1 MIVLQKTPETQ
12 KSIARPHGLCVRTVY
27 LILDEFK
34 TCQLRQFPSPSTVI
48 VSPKFI
54 VIAFYYTI
62 KNFFVNRKSVFL
74 ADITNF
80 APYFNPRQKFFSPF
94 FRDFDSFF
102 KNSVY
107 SKPEMTN
114 LFPNARTYAT
124 YAEHHFP
131 RQTLFSTPN
140 TIFYVKRHFLRQT
153 PKNVGTG
160 VPDCP
165 FTNNAYA
172 SFTNTADELQFCKP
186 RERSHGLPPGGGSAK
201 RWRRARYVWYG
212 STPFL

>member
-94 FRDFDSFF
+94 FVILTVF
-102 KNSVY
+102 
-107 SKPEMTN
+107 SKIRFIPTQRW
-114 LFPNARTYAT
+114 RTYFQT
-124 YAEHHFP
+124 PKHTPRTPNSIFHVKRYFL
-131 RQTLFSTPN
+131 RQTLFSTSN
-140 TIFYVKRHFLRQT
+140 AKKCRDRR
-153 PKNVGTG
+153 
-160 VPDCP
+160 PDCP
-165 FTNNAYA
+165 QWT
-172 SFTNTADELQFCKP
+172 
-186 RERSHGLPPGGGSAK
+186 
-201 RWRRARYVWYG
+201 V
-212 STPFL
+212 